1 MKIPPICIKVPKI
14 QQVVAY
20 NNSALTPNNIMT
32 VLHISMDTCN
42 TYLPLLGGGDGAVK
56 NQNSNCYNI
65 ENVVEQHTIR
75 APFTLG
81 TQVRTNP
88 GSYKHS
94 NLVEN

>member
-1 MKIPPICIKVPKI
+1 MEIAPCLHKI

-32 VLHISMDTCN
+32 VQYISMDTCN
-42 TYLPLLGGGDGAVK
+42 TYLPLLRGRDGAVK
-56 NQNSNCYNI
+56 NQNSNCYNTEI
-65 ENVVEQHTIR
+65 IVEQHAIR